1 MRWGLRELAT
11 LAADCGSAAF
21 VAWVLLHPERLA
33 QGQVQ
38 ALLMGLMLFE
48 LLAAALA
55 WVAGDGLARHGL
67 NRGTATGAVLLSMVY
82 LTAAGLAAAITGA
95 WQVALAAAWL
105 PAAKGLEAWSV
116 RGGMADKA
124 RALRRLAAL
133 TAVCWLVY
141 IVCLV
146 YGAQRL
152 GYMTLNARGERVVD
166 WHNGFAAGL
175 TALYFIVLAVARL
188 ALRPASR

>member
-1 MRWGLRELAT
+1 MTTMR
-11 LAADCGSAAF
+11 
-21 VAWVLLHPERLA
+21 RL
-33 QGQVQ
+33 
-38 ALLMGLMLFE
+38 
-48 LLAAALA
+48 
-55 WVAGDGLARHGL
+55 
-67 NRGTATGAVLLSMVY
+67 TGACAVLLSMVY
-82 LTAAGLAAAITGA
+82 LAAAGLAAAISGA

-105 PAAKGLEAWSV
+105 PAAKALEAWSV

-133 TAVCWLVY
+133 TAACWLVY

-166 WHNGFAAGL
+166 WHNGYAAGL
-175 TALYFIVLAVARL
+175 TAGYFIVLAIALL
-188 ALRPASR
+188 ALRPASI